1 VGVCVYVLLFGLKIL
16 KLQIMSTEN
25 TTTQNT
31 YEHHEPDMTK
41 GRIWKVFFYLLG
53 LTALEFI
60 IALGFVETGLIEKG
74 FAVIAAY
81 IILTILKA
89 FYIVAYFMHLKFENK
104 AFKLILGIPLFLL
117 IYFIVLVL
125 IEGDYL
131 GLYIYK

>member
-1 VGVCVYVLLFGLKIL
+1 
-16 KLQIMSTEN
+16 MSTEN
-25 TTTQNT
+25 NNT
-31 YEHHEPDMTK
+31 ETSHEHHEPDMTK

-74 FAVIAAY
+74 FTVIAIY

-104 AFKLILGIPLFLL
+104 AFQLLLGIPLFLL
-117 IYFIVLVL
+117 IYMIILVF
-125 IEGDYL
+125 IEGDYI
-131 GLYIYK
+131 GLYLF

>member
-1 VGVCVYVLLFGLKIL
+1 
-16 KLQIMSTEN
+16 MTTEN
-25 TTTQNT
+25 KNT
-31 YEHHEPDMTK
+31 DNTLEHHEPDMTK

-60 IALGFVETGLIEKG
+60 IALGFVETGIIEKG
-74 FAVIAAY
+74 FAVIAVY

-104 AFKLILGIPLFLL
+104 AFQLLLGIPLVLL
-117 IYFIVLVL
+117 VYLIILVF

-131 GLYIYK
+131 GLYIF